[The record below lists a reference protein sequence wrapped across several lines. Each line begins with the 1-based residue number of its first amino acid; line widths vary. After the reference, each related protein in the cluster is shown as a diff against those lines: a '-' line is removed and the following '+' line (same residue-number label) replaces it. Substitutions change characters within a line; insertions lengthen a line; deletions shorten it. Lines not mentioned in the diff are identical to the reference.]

1 MTARRRVEV
10 EARIGAPVEPV
21 FAHLA
26 DPCTWPTFVPAVVR
40 RRRLDDGPVRVGSR
54 WAATDRVGPFPF
66 DFVDELLVLEPDRRV
81 VWGSSSPWNSTVE
94 YRCAPDGVATRV
106 HATYEGDVDGWLAA
120 IAKEKTPERQ
130 VQAYRE
136 LAALFSEVSELR
148 SEKELQL
155 QRPAI
160 RGGKP
165 EVVVVPGAP
174 EPPRGRS
181 SSARLGA

>member
-1 MTARRRVEV
+1 MWRRVEV

-106 HATYEGDVDGWLAA
+106 HATYEGDVDGWLRLLGA
-120 IAKEKTPERQ
+120 
-130 VQAYRE
+130 
-136 LAALFSEVSELR
+136 
-148 SEKELQL
+148 
-155 QRPAI
+155 
-160 RGGKP
+160 
-165 EVVVVPGAP
+165 VVPTPVAGSILRRDFVRL
-174 EPPRGRS
+174 ERLLTRS
-181 SSARLGA
+181 TRDAG

>member
-1 MTARRRVEV
+1 MWRRVEV

-106 HATYEGDVDGWLAA
+106 HATYEGDVDGWL
-120 IAKEKTPERQ
+120 R
-130 VQAYRE
+130 
-136 LAALFSEVSELR
+136 L
-148 SEKELQL
+148 
-155 QRPAI
+155 
-160 RGGKP
+160 
-165 EVVVVPGAP
+165 
-174 EPPRGRS
+174 
-181 SSARLGA
+181 LGAVAPTPVAGRILRRDFVRLERLLTRSTRDAG

>member
-1 MTARRRVEV
+1 MWRRVEV

-106 HATYEGDVDGWLAA
+106 HATYEGDVDGWLRLLGA
-120 IAKEKTPERQ
+120 
-130 VQAYRE
+130 
-136 LAALFSEVSELR
+136 
-148 SEKELQL
+148 
-155 QRPAI
+155 
-160 RGGKP
+160 
-165 EVVVVPGAP
+165 VVPTPVA
-174 EPPRGRS
+174 GRILS
-181 SSARLGA
+181 RDFVRLERLLTRSTRDAE